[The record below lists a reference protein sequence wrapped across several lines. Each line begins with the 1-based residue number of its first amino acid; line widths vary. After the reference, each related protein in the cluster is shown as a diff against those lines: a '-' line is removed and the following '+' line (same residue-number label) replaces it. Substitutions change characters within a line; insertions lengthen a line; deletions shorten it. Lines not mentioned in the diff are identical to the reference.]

1 MFSSVPL
8 AVLPAEPARSRG
20 LERGGVV
27 RRRHPAPSR
36 LLALSVAVLAIP
48 LLFSSRAGAE
58 APAPPAVEIV
68 VRAGDTLWDIAV
80 EHSLPGSDPRRT
92 VAEIVELNG
101 LESSAIRPG
110 DRLVLPG

>member
-1 MFSSVPL
+1 M
-8 AVLPAEPARSRG
+8 
-20 LERGGVV
+20 V
-27 RRRHPAPSR
+27 RRRHPAPSW

-58 APAPPAVEIV
+58 APTRPAVEIV

-80 EHSLPGSDPRRT
+80 EHSGPGSDPRRT